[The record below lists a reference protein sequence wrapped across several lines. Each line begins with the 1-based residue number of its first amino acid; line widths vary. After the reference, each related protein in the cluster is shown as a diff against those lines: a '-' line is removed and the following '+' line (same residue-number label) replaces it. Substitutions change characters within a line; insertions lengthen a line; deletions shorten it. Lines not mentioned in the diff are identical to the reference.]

1 MKPVRSVDPV
11 DPVGLAGEPRG
22 AGSLTLTLPMIT
34 LEFRPP
40 RVGGQEV
47 GRAVGAARALLP
59 ALPSRERLAYYGGLG
74 ALAAFGLLE
83 WPVAA
88 AIGVGTV
95 IAQRSRN
102 GGGENLRS
110 RRGNAGGDVGSGAGG
125 TGGDNG
131 GGNGSAP
138 ASV

>member
-1 MKPVRSVDPV
+1 
-11 DPVGLAGEPRG
+11 
-22 AGSLTLTLPMIT
+22 MIT

-40 RVGGQEV
+40 QVGGREV
-47 GRAVGAARALLP
+47 GRAVGAARAFLP

-95 IAQRSRN
+95 IAQRSRS

-110 RRGNAGGDVGSGAGG
+110 RREDTGGGAGG
-125 TGGDNG
+125 RG

-138 ASV
+138 PSM